1 MLTLSGIMRPGVPYT
16 VAVREEMRGQ
26 SRYWLVAIILL
37 GALVRWPSL
46 FANTFHA
53 DEALFGSW
61 ARLIG
66 VWRDPLLSSQLVDKP
81 PLLFY
86 LQALFFPILGTP
98 APWVARLPN
107 FIASLLLVP
116 LTAQLAWRLYQTWL
130 PALAAALFIALSPY
144 TVQFSATAFTD
155 PLLTVLLA
163 SSLLAAVAGGRQRR
177 ALWAG
182 LLFGLALA
190 TKHQALLFAPLLLA
204 AGWMHGWSRA
214 RWARWLAGVLGPV
227 LAVLLWDAARDA
239 PSLWAVQ
246 GQNYGGLR
254 LAWSWELWPRLE
266 EWARWWQIMFG
277 SQVLGFALLLALPV
291 FLALL
296 IYDRDWSTAYDQLI
310 LLYVLAYAGLHWF
323 LTVPVWD
330 RYLLPLAPLVA
341 LLLGRFGTRVIAFVG
356 PNFGSERRVE
366 AVRVLALLFL
376 FGLLLPAGWAAR
388 RGAFPVGGFP
398 EADSG
403 AARIAAVLYDAPY
416 GTVLYDHWYG
426 WQWRYYFF
434 DRRVLAYWFA
444 GPDTLAEDLE
454 AFGSHGTR
462 YLVLPEGEVGLPAF
476 RAATAAG
483 FQPAPLY
490 AAGTMVLY
498 RLDPLE
504 P

>member
-1 MLTLSGIMRPGVPYT
+1 
-16 VAVREEMRGQ
+16 MRGQ
-26 SRYWLVAIILL
+26 SRHWLVAIILL
-37 GALVRWPSL
+37 GALIRWPSF

-86 LQALFFPILGTP
+86 LQALFYPVLGTP

-163 SSLLAAVAGGRQRR
+163 ASLLATVAGGSERR
-177 ALWAG
+177 SWWGG

-204 AGWMHGWSRA
+204 AGWIHGWSRG
-214 RWARWLAGVLGPV
+214 WWVRWLAGVLV
-227 LAVLLWDAARDA
+227 LVVAVLTWDAVRDA
-239 PSLWAVQ
+239 PSVWAVQ

-254 LAWSWELWPRLE
+254 LAWSSELWPRLE

-277 SQVLGFALLLALPV
+277 SQVIGFALLLALPV

-296 IYDRDWSTAYDQLI
+296 IYDRDWPTAYDQLI

-323 LTVPVWD
+323 LTVPEWD
-330 RYLLPLAPLVA
+330 RYLLPLAPLVS
-341 LLLGRFGTRVIAFVG
+341 LLLGRFGTRVITFVG
-356 PNFGSERRVE
+356 PNLGSERRVE
-366 AVRVLALLFL
+366 LVRVAALLLLFL
-376 FGLLLPAGWAAR
+376 LLLPAGWAAR
-388 RGAFPVGGFP
+388 RGAFPVGGYQA
-398 EADSG
+398 ADEG
-403 AARIAAVLYDAPY
+403 AESIAAILHDAPY
-416 GTVLYDHWYG
+416 GTVLYDHWFG
-426 WQWRYYFF
+426 WQWRYHFF
-434 DRRVLAYWFA
+434 DRKVLVYWFA
-444 GPDTLAEDLE
+444 DPATLAEELDT
-454 AFGSHGTR
+454 FGALGTR
-462 YLVLPEGEVGLPAF
+462 YLVLPAGPASAPA
-476 RAATAAG
+476 RQAAAAAG
-483 FQPAPLY
+483 FPTVPLETS
-490 AAGTMVLY
+490 GSMVLY
-498 RLDPLE
+498 RLEADE
-504 P
+504 R